1 VLAILSRQVP
11 LIQFLIVFPQ
21 LDLNFLHVDGLLAVL
36 RQINTLDL
44 SVIGVCLLT
53 VDDEA
58 IIADFPLFP
67 LGGPLLAAFPLHKN
81 DTILEVISVFILD
94 SLLVELHMFFGVDTA
109 VLLFK
114 LIVLAETAQEA
125 HPPFALSQPNRLLL
139 FLHFHL

>member
-1 VLAILSRQVP
+1 MLAILSRQVP
-11 LIQFLIVFPQ
+11 LIQFLIVFPRFNP
-21 LDLNFLHVDGLLAVL
+21 NFLDMHPLLNVL
-36 RQINTLDL
+36 VQINTLDL
-44 SVIGVCLLT
+44 SVIGVCFLT
-53 VDDEA
+53 VDHEA
-58 IIADFPLFP
+58 IITDFPLFP

-94 SLLVELHMFFGVDTA
+94 SLLVELHMFFGVDAA

-139 FLHFHL
+139 FIHFHL